1 MNLQLVDSLV
11 HIINTLTLEEKQ
23 ILQTKILS
31 ILPKKPEL
39 TPLKEEPF
47 IGIWSDRTDMEN
59 STEWVKNI
67 RQKEWR

>member
-1 MNLQLVDSLV
+1 MNLQLIDSLV
-11 HIINTLTLEEKQ
+11 QIINTLTPEEKQ

-31 ILPKKPEL
+31 ILPAKPEL

-47 IGIWSDRTDMEN
+47 IGMWCDRIDMEN

-67 RQKEWR
+67 RQRL